1 MKIYSAKELP
11 KIFIYRIIHLQTIKA
26 EVHMKAKTNSSKNA
40 KSGKHYPINLQYLPA
55 FEINEAS
62 LAMEQAINSFGPGEK
77 PSAIFKLNI
86 YAPNGKTSAM
96 YKFATAWELRNFI
109 LLNDIPRY
117 QIWG

>member
-1 MKIYSAKELP
+1 
-11 KIFIYRIIHLQTIKA
+11 
-26 EVHMKAKTNSSKNA
+26 MKAKTNSSKNA

-96 YKFATAWELRNFI
+96 YKFATARELRNFI

>member
-1 MKIYSAKELP
+1 MKIYSAYELP

-40 KSGKHYPINLQYLPA
+40 KSGKHYPIIRQYLPA
-55 FEINEAS
+55 FETNEAS
-62 LAMEQAINSFGPGEK
+62 QAMEQAINSFCPGEK

-86 YAPNGKTSAM
+86 YAPSGKTSAM
-96 YKFATAWELRNFI
+96 YKFATARELRNFI

>member
-1 MKIYSAKELP
+1 M
-11 KIFIYRIIHLQTIKA
+11 RT
-26 EVHMKAKTNSSKNA
+26 KTNSSKNA
-40 KSGKHYPINLQYLPA
+40 KSGKHYASNHQYRPA
-55 FEINEAS
+55 FETNEAS

-86 YAPNGKTSAM
+86 YAPNGKTAAM
-96 YKFATAWELRNFI
+96 YKFATARELRNFI